1 MSNLN
6 ITAVLADVHANSW
19 ALEAVLEDIA
29 RRTVTRVVNL
39 GDLLYGPLNPA
50 GTRELVRRHPMQHV
64 AGNMD
69 RYIVETSA
77 ADTVPTIPLSNPT
90 MRFVVDALGPEA
102 VVWLGQLPSTTIMA
116 PGIFLCHGTPS
127 ADNQPLLERITAAG
141 VELKSNAELEAETQQ
156 VPGQIILCA
165 HTHVGRHVVLSNGRT
180 IINPGSVGLP
190 AYEDEVPFPHRMQS
204 YSPHAKYCLLTMAG
218 VELLAVEHVS
228 VAYDWHTA
236 AQQAERNGRP
246 DWAASLRSG
255 RA

>member
-1 MSNLN
+1 MSNLT

-19 ALEAVLEDIA
+19 ALQAVLEDIS
-29 RRTVTRVVNL
+29 RRTVTGVVNL
-39 GDLLYGPLNPA
+39 GDLFYGPLDPA
-50 GTRELVRRHPMQHV
+50 GTLELVRHHPMQHV

-69 RYIVETSA
+69 RYIVETA
-77 ADTVPTIPLSNPT
+77 ADTVPTIPLSNLT
-90 MRFVVDALGPEA
+90 MRFVVDALEPEA
-102 VVWLGQLPSTTIMA
+102 VGWLGQLPPTTIIA
-116 PGIFLCHGTPS
+116 PGIFLCHGTSS
-127 ADNQPLLERITAAG
+127 ADDQPLLERITAAG

-165 HTHVGRHVVLSNGRT
+165 HTHVGRHVRLSNGRT

-190 AYEDEVPFPHRMQS
+190 AYEDEAPFPHRMQS

-218 VELLAVEHVS
+218 AELLAVEHVS

-246 DWAASLRSG
+246 DWAASLRTG